1 MALSIMNFHI
11 LAYVFDSCPWNVV
24 VEDVCMVKWSI
35 TLDLLLLR
43 RRNCNCSLWHL
54 NSSQTWEIKPFSSSA
69 IIIMPLSGNC
79 INISLIPWPS
89 CLFVCLFVCFLFVC
103 FSPLFCFHEH
113 KQKIKS
119 RWRLWEVWGV
129 RLPQHSLSIV
139 NWFLVQLCLLGE
151 DPKGNGRKS
160 TVSFTPLCLKH
171 GVGKR
176 LFRVGFVWHLTSWC
190 LWVRYEPHP

>member
-54 NSSQTWEIKPFSSSA
+54 NSSQPWEIKPFSSSA

-79 INISLIPWPS
+79 INISLIPRPS
-89 CLFVCLFVCFLFVC
+89 CLFVCLFVCLFLPSLLLSWAQTEDYKPVEAVGG
-103 FSPLFCFHEH
+103 L
-113 KQKIKS
+113 
-119 RWRLWEVWGV
+119 GV

-176 LFRVGFVWHLTSWC
+176 LFRVGLVWHLTSWC